1 MNGRRPGLAA
11 RLYRTLGGRFLVQL
25 KDILWVLF
33 VSMLP
38 VVELR
43 GAIPI
48 GAALGLP
55 DWLNYMLCVAGNML
69 PVPVIILFAKR
80 VLAWC
85 AKLPK
90 VGGFFQKIIDRANR
104 KANKIG
110 DYELLGV
117 LLFVAIPLP
126 GTGAWTGAL
135 VAAVLQLRMKKAFFA
150 ILLGVLISGVIVLL
164 ITNGVEFLIT

>member
-1 MNGRRPGLAA
+1 M
-11 RLYRTLGGRFLVQL
+11 VKI

-43 GAIPI
+43 GAIPV

-55 DWLNYMLCVAGNML
+55 NWLNYLLCVAGNML
-69 PVPVIILFAKR
+69 PVPFIILFAKQ
-80 VLAWC
+80 VLAWF
-85 AKLPK
+85 AKRPRI
-90 VGGFFQKIIDRANR
+90 GGFFQKIIDRANH
-104 KANKIG
+104 KAAKIG
-110 DYELLGV
+110 NYELLGL

-135 VAAVLQLRMKKAFFA
+135 VAAVLQLRMKKSFFA
-150 ILLGVLISGVIVLL
+150 ILLGVMISGILVLL
-164 ITNGVEFLIT
+164 ITTGVVFLIK

>member
-1 MNGRRPGLAA
+1 M
-11 RLYRTLGGRFLVQL
+11 QI

-48 GAALGLP
+48 GTALDLP
-55 DWLNYMLCVAGNML
+55 NWLNYIICVVGNML
-69 PVPVIILFAKR
+69 PVPFIILFAKR
-80 VLAWC
+80 VLTWC
-85 AKLPK
+85 ATLPK

-104 KANKIG
+104 KAKKIG
-110 DYELLGV
+110 NYELLG
-117 LLFVAIPLP
+117 LMLFVAIPLP

-135 VAAVLQLRMKKAFFA
+135 VAAVLQLRLKKSFFA
-150 ILLGVLISGVIVLL
+150 ILLGVLISGIIVLM
-164 ITNGVEFLIT
+164 ITTGVVFLIS

>member
-1 MNGRRPGLAA
+1 MLLKYLAC
-11 RLYRTLGGRFLVQL
+11 F
-25 KDILWVLF
+25 F
-33 VSMLP
+33 VSMVPL
-38 VVELR
+38 VELR
-43 GAIPI
+43 LAVPM
-48 GAALGLP
+48 AVSMGLSYWP
-55 DWLNYMLCVAGNML
+55 SLVVCVIGNML

-150 ILLGVLISGVIVLL
+150 ILLGVLISGVIVML
-164 ITNGVEFLIT
+164 ITNGVAFLIN

>member
-1 MNGRRPGLAA
+1 MAM
-11 RLYRTLGGRFLVQL
+11 V
-25 KDILWVLF
+25 
-33 VSMLP
+33 P

-43 GAIPI
+43 GAIPY
-48 GAALGLP
+48 ALAHGVDVLP
-55 DWLNYMLCVAGNML
+55 ALILCIAGNML

-150 ILLGVLISGVIVLL
+150 ILLGVLISGIIVML
-164 ITNGVEFLIT
+164 ITNGVAFLIN